1 MMLGA
6 INTRLYAQTIAQ
18 NLDAIPADLTPE
30 ARHRLRSMLVHRLAN
45 AAQRFATEVRALE
58 RGASPDE
65 ACDAFD
71 EMERLARESFPVLRA
86 TRGEAGL

>member
-6 INTRLYAQTIAQ
+6 INTRLYAQVINQSIA
-18 NLDAIPADLTPE
+18 AIPADLTPE
-30 ARHRLRSMLVHRLAN
+30 DLQRTRSMLCHRLAN
-45 AAQRFATEVRALE
+45 AAQRFAHEVRSLE

-71 EMERLARESFPVLRA
+71 EMERLVRESFPVLRA
-86 TRGEAGL
+86 ARGEAGL